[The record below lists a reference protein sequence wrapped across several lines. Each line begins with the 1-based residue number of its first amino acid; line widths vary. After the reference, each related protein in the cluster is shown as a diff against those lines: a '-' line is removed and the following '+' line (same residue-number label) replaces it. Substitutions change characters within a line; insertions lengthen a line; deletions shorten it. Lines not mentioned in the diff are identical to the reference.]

1 MENRL
6 RFNGLKAWLSRKTG
20 IPQSHLSHMMS
31 GRQRVPPE
39 KAIQLEPLLLQKGI
53 NLTRIDLVFGYR
65 KGQSWQQLL
74 ASKERNEQ

>member
-1 MENRL
+1 METCFKNL
-6 RFNGLKAWLSRKTG
+6 QAWLCRKAG
-20 IPQSHLSHMMS
+20 VKQAHLSHVMTGKRRPS
-31 GRQRVPPE
+31 PE
-39 KAIQLEPLLLQKGI
+39 LAIQLEPLLLQKGI